1 MNGLKKDIDK
11 YINDLKEKVDCYET
25 ESKKQIEE
33 LEIKV
38 SGLESKLDT
47 ATKEKSKEQKELET
61 KKEELTNQLSAVK
74 EQLKEITGEKE
85 TLTTNFKGF
94 TDKIK
99 NFIHSDKEYKENLNI
114 INQQV
119 NIGNLEYIEEL
130 SLIKL
135 KVDVK
140 EFIERDLGKKFQYR
154 ALYDVKFTIKLA
166 VDLKQ
171 LKYTLEENKDK
182 TILNVYNVPNKI
194 KNFGEAPDP
203 IKIFSEKR
211 EKKSTLFSKKTLYDV
226 NADPDDCR
234 EEDEKS
240 RKDIIENINKHKYLE
255 NIEFLNETF
264 DKAIE
269 RYLKGIVGDKMKI
282 KIHHDSNAEAGELG
296 GTLNEYNSKLGA
308 KNDVAPADFPEE
320 DLKVIDGILE
330 SNQWKK

>member
-47 ATKEKSKEQKELET
+47 ATKEKSKEQKELEN
-61 KKEELTNQLSAVK
+61 KKKELTNQLSAVK

-85 TLTTNFKGF
+85 TLTANFKGF

-99 NFIHSDKEYKENLNI
+99 NFIHSDKKYKENLNI

-140 EFIERDLGKKFQYR
+140 EFIERDLGKNIQYR

-171 LKYTLEENKDK
+171 LKYTLEENKNK
-182 TILNVYNVPNKI
+182 RILNVYNVPNKI
-194 KNFGEAPDP
+194 KNFAEAPDP

-211 EKKSTLFSKKTLYDV
+211 EKKSKLFSKKTLYDV

-240 RKDIIENINKHKYLE
+240 RKDIMESINKHKYLE

-269 RYLKGIVGDKMKI
+269 RYLKGIVGDKMEI

-296 GTLNEYNSKLGA
+296 ETLNEYNSKLGA
-308 KNDVAPADFPEE
+308 KNDVAPANFPEK

-330 SNQWKK
+330 SNQ